1 MPKKCPRYTQEM
13 LNIGS
18 NYAQDLRKAPQS
30 KWSSLDRPTVKN
42 LSVQT
47 EHQGHRPPWLG
58 VRSMLIPGVLRTPSI
73 LAGNQSTK
81 VNRALGPAR
90 SSSIVN
96 PRSILDSKGLI
107 PTTSS
112 CPTSP
117 LYPTPRTT
125 SSLAWA
131 KLYNHYR
138 GVEHPLSSGRN
149 SVPPRLTGL
158 WPWYF
163 LFIKPGPSW

>member
-96 PRSILDSKGLI
+96 PCSILDRKELCRQIQVNQHHHFILHHEHHFPWLGISYAITTGVLRI
-107 PTTSS
+107 PSD
-112 CPTSP
+112 
-117 LYPTPRTT
+117 
-125 SSLAWA
+125 LAGNQ
-131 KLYNHYR
+131 LHQ
-138 GVEHPLSSGRN
+138 G
-149 SVPPRLTGL
+149 
-158 WPWYF
+158 
-163 LFIKPGPSW
+163 